1 MFAQSVFAQSAL
13 SGPYPGSSLFYI
25 SALIGFAAAL
35 PLGPISI
42 LTIQRAMTLGFWRAF
57 WPTLGAVSADG
68 LFGVF
73 AALGS
78 GFITAF
84 VFGNGFWLKL
94 LGSGLLLAMGA
105 KLLTL
110 RPIDRT
116 VPGDDFGPLQLTA
129 LNFTLVVSNPL
140 TLAFFLAAFTFMGL
154 DSGPQIFN
162 RSLVVG
168 AGVCF
173 GTLIWFILICGTA
186 GIFHQ
191 KVGDVFLN
199 RARAGVGGLFVIIA
213 LLSAATVLIAG

>member
-1 MFAQSVFAQSAL
+1 MFAQGL
-13 SGPYPGSSLFYI
+13 ISGPYSGSSLFFI
-25 SALIGFAAAL
+25 SAVIGFAAAL

-57 WPTLGAVSADG
+57 WPTLGAIAADG

-78 GFITAF
+78 GFLTSFIL
-84 VFGNGFWLKL
+84 GNSFWLKL
-94 LGSGLLLAMGA
+94 VGSGLLLTMGA

-116 VPGDDFGPLQLTA
+116 VSGEDFSLLQLTA
-129 LNFTLVVSNPL
+129 LNFTLVLSNPL

-154 DSGPQIFN
+154 DSGRHIIGQSI
-162 RSLVVG
+162 VMG
-168 AGVCF
+168 AGITF
-173 GTLIWFILICGTA
+173 GTLLWFVFICGTA
-186 GIFHQ
+186 GIFHK
-191 KVGDVFLN
+191 KVGDLFLN

-213 LLSAATVLIAG
+213 LLSAASVLMAG